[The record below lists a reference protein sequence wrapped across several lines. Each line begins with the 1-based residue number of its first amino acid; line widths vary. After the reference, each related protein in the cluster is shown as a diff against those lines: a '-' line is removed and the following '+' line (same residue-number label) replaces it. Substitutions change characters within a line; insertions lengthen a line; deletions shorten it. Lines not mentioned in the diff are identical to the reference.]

1 MYLLS
6 IQEENVSCGMLRPLL
21 KAMKKKAFFK
31 IVILLTLNSI
41 NTF

>member
-21 KAMKKKAFFK
+21 KAMKKKAF
-31 IVILLTLNSI
+31 LNSYFA
-41 NTF
+41 NFK

>member
-6 IQEENVSCGMLRPLL
+6 IQEENVSCGDAPPFI
-21 KAMKKKAFFK
+21 KSYEKKAFQ